1 WDRALNAGRPTVL
14 EVVTDPEVP
23 PMPPHIS
30 AKQFAAYMTALRK
43 EDLATGAAALRAT
56 IKQWWAS

>member
-1 WDRALNAGRPTVL
+1 ML